1 MKNCNA
7 FSVQIDESEVK
18 KVSQFDVI
26 ARIATPEEGIET
38 RHYKCLYLESG
49 DAETITDTLLDAL
62 NDDEVDYKSKLI
74 SVGMDGCS
82 TMLGQNSG
90 VITRLIE
97 KVPQLVSTGSC
108 NSHNCSNTMQHS
120 TEAFDQDMKS
130 ALVDLH
136 QDVG

>member
-1 MKNCNA
+1 M
-7 FSVQIDESEVK
+7 
-18 KVSQFDVI
+18 I
-26 ARIATPEEGIET
+26 AKIATPEEGIET

-62 NDDEVDYKSKLI
+62 NDDEVDFKSKLI

-108 NSHNCSNTMQHS
+108 NYYDLFRTLTRYTMII
-120 TEAFDQDMKS
+120 
-130 ALVDLH
+130 
-136 QDVG
+136 